1 MTDLMSGPSPN
12 RRSVL
17 ARRIRWFVTATIVYN
32 LIEAVVAL
40 SAGATAS
47 SSALIGFGLDSLIE
61 VSSAAAVAWQFAG
74 TDPVAREK
82 VALRCIAFSFFAL
95 AAFVTVTALR
105 SLLGGVEADHSTV
118 GLILAA
124 VSLAVMPALSYGQR
138 RAGRELGSR
147 SAVADSKQTLLCTYL
162 SAILLVGL
170 GLNWLWGWTWADPV
184 AALVIAGVAVREGV
198 AAWRGDVCCTPTSAL
213 DDQLEEDGCGCA
225 GGCSDACCQA
235 AAETAGSAPPDRPP
249 HRYGPCQPS
258 TRRARDCPALI
269 CLPCAPMP
277 PQAESCG
284 GRRTGAGGR
293 CRVVIGSAE
302 VEGVLRL
309 PVADGDP
316 RVQDRSSLPV
326 DPRKRV
332 IRWGSDRLG

>member
-1 MTDLMSGPSPN
+1 MTDLLSGSSPT
-12 RRSVL
+12 RREVL
-17 ARRIRWFVTATIVYN
+17 ARRIRWLVTATIVYN
-32 LIEAVVAL
+32 VIEAVVAL
-40 SAGATAS
+40 TAGASAS

-74 TDPVAREK
+74 TDPEAREK

-124 VSLAVMPALSYGQR
+124 VSLAVMPALSYAQR

-198 AAWRGDVCCTPTSAL
+198 AAWRGDACCTPTSAL
-213 DDQLEEDGCGCA
+213 HDPPEGDACSCA
-225 GGCSDACCQA
+225 GGCSDACC
-235 AAETAGSAPPDRPP
+235 
-249 HRYGPCQPS
+249 
-258 TRRARDCPALI
+258 RD
-269 CLPCAPMP
+269 
-277 PQAESCG
+277 
-284 GRRTGAGGR
+284 
-293 CRVVIGSAE
+293 
-302 VEGVLRL
+302 
-309 PVADGDP
+309 
-316 RVQDRSSLPV
+316 
-326 DPRKRV
+326 
-332 IRWGSDRLG
+332 